1 MNRALARGL
10 LPPVLGAVSVA
21 GFAPF
26 GLHPL
31 PVVAL
36 ALWLLWRPEG
46 VRAAFVHG
54 WLFGLGLF
62 GAGVSWV
69 HVSIHVFG
77 HSPLPMAVAVAAL
90 LAAFLALFP
99 AAVAALMAYWR
110 RSEAATLLLLFP
122 ALWLLAE
129 WLRGHLFTGFPW
141 LSLGYSQ
148 IDGPLAALAPLAG
161 VYGVGMA
168 VAALAGS
175 LALLL
180 RRAGRSWPAWGLVLL
195 LPLLGTLLRPVEWTQ
210 AEGEPLRA
218 SLIQGNIP
226 QDRKWQPEERLATLE
241 RYLLMTRNEW
251 HAPDWHAQL
260 VVWPETAI
268 PAFLHEVADSFLVQL
283 RREAAAA
290 DSDLLVGIPVLD
302 REDWR
307 YYNAVLH
314 VGPGG
319 GIYYKRHLVPFGE
332 YLPLRRWL
340 GDLLA
345 VMPLPV
351 ADFSA
356 GDPRQPPLQVRG
368 VAVGPSVCYE
378 IIFPEEVRQML
389 PEAGL
394 LVNVS
399 NDAWFGASLG
409 PPQHLEMARM
419 RALETGRPLLRATN
433 TGITAVIDHRGR
445 ILGRAPQFEP
455 AVVRETIQP
464 RRGATPYVQLGELPV
479 LALALALVGVALQ
492 RGRRA

>member
-1 MNRALARGL
+1 MKGALARWL

-26 GLHPL
+26 GLYPL
-31 PVVAL
+31 PLLAL
-36 ALWLLWRPEG
+36 ALWLLWRPG
-46 VRAAFVHG
+46 DVRPAFFHG

-77 HSPLPMAVAVAAL
+77 HSPLPLAIAAALL

-99 AAVAALMAYWR
+99 ATLAALLDWWR
-110 RSEAATLLLLFP
+110 RSETVSLLLLFP
-122 ALWLLAE
+122 ALWLLSE
-129 WLRGHLFTGFPW
+129 WLRGQLFTGFPW

-148 IDGPLAALAPLAG
+148 IDGPLAGLAPLVG

-168 VAALAGS
+168 VAALAGA

-180 RRAGRSWPAWGLVLL
+180 RHRGRSGRAWGLLLFLPLAGLL
-195 LPLLGTLLRPVEWTQ
+195 LEPVAWTRP
-210 AEGEPLRA
+210 EGEPLRV
-218 SLIQGNIP
+218 SLVQGNIP

-241 RYLLMTRNEW
+241 RYLRMTRNEW
-251 HAPDWHAQL
+251 HAADWHAQL

-268 PAFLHEVADSFLVQL
+268 PAFL

-314 VGPGG
+314 VGPGE

-340 GDLLA
+340 GELLA

-378 IIFPEEVRQML
+378 IIFPEEVRRML
-389 PEAGL
+389 PAAGL

-445 ILGRAPQFEP
+445 LLGRAPQFRP
-455 AVVRETIQP
+455 AVVRETVQP
-464 RRGATPYVQLGELPV
+464 RQGATPYVQLGELPV
-479 LALALALVGVALQ
+479 LALALALVAVALQ
-492 RGRRA
+492 RGGRA